1 MVDLKGSSVGEWW
14 PRSYRLRRIWTS
26 FRVPPPELGDC
37 RHTRGLTWKSPPKS
51 EAEGSIAQ
59 NAVGGIATIE
69 SAGDSTIREDEL
81 PMATLTAWAF
91 NDVNGAEQAAQ
102 SLQALQA
109 QELIKLQDAA
119 VVSWEPGKK
128 KPKTR
133 QLSNMTAA
141 GALGGT
147 FWGMLFGLIF
157 FVPLLGAAIGAGI
170 GALAG
175 SMSDVGISDD
185 FINSVKQRVTPGTS
199 ALFLLSSDAVVD
211 RIKDTFKDTHAEL
224 IASNLSEEQEAKLRE
239 VFTEE

>member
-1 MVDLKGSSVGEWW
+1 
-14 PRSYRLRRIWTS
+14 
-26 FRVPPPELGDC
+26 
-37 RHTRGLTWKSPPKS
+37 
-51 EAEGSIAQ
+51 
-59 NAVGGIATIE
+59 
-69 SAGDSTIREDEL
+69 
-81 PMATLTAWAF
+81 MATLTAWAF
-91 NDVNGAEQAAQ
+91 DNVEGAEQASQ
-102 SLQALQA
+102 RLQALQT
-109 QELIKLQDAA
+109 QELIKIEDAA

-133 QLSNMTAA
+133 QLSNMTAT

-175 SMSDVGISDD
+175 SMTDVGISDD

-199 ALFLLSSDAVVD
+199 ALFLLTSDAVVD
-211 RIKDTFKDTHAEL
+211 RIKDTCKDSRAEL
-224 IASNLSEEQEAKLRE
+224 IASTPSAEQEAKLHQ